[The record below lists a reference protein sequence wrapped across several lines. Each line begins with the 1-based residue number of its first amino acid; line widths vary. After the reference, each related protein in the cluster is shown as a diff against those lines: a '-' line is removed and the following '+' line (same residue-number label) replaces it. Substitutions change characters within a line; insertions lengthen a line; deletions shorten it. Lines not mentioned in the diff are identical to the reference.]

1 VDRRYGVGVPYAVE
15 NALYQW
21 EEGERRLRGARELE
35 RGQLTAAA
43 DAVVHELRRRLGGP
57 FTLGELADLYGAGTD
72 WAEDIAERRFAGT
85 DGAYVVDAAFGRYAR
100 FASDFAGGRLR
111 EF

>member
-1 VDRRYGVGVPYAVE
+1 MPYAVE

-21 EEGERRLRGARELE
+21 EEGERRLRAARDVE
-35 RGQLTAAA
+35 RSQLLSAA
-43 DAVVHELRRRLGGP
+43 DAVINELRRRLGGP

-72 WAEDIAERRFAGT
+72 WADEIAERHFAGT
-85 DGAYVVDAAFGRYAR
+85 DTAYVVDAAFGRYAR

-111 EF
+111 E